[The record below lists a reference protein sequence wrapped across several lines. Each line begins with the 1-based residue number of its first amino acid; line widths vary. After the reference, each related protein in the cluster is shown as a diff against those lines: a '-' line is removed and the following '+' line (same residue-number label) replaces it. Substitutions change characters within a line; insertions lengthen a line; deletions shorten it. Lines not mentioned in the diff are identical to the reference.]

1 MPHTTKS
8 ALRKHLRD
16 ARRTHVAVQPEA
28 TRALLFNRPP
38 RPLIARF
45 SETCVI
51 GLYSANAE
59 EAPASGYARFFYE
72 EGHRIALPFFA
83 ERGAA
88 MQFREHADPFDE
100 TDLSAGPFGILQPPA
115 SAALLIP
122 DIVFVPLIGVTADGD
137 RLGQGGGHYDRWL
150 AEHPGRMAIGLAWD
164 VQVVDA
170 VPCEPHDMQLDAV
183 ITPTRMYGLD

>member
-1 MPHTTKS
+1 
-8 ALRKHLRD
+8 
-16 ARRTHVAVQPEA
+16 
-28 TRALLFNRPP
+28 
-38 RPLIARF
+38 LIARF
-45 SETCVI
+45 SESCVI

-59 EAPASGYARFFYE
+59 EAPASGYAKFFYE

-88 MQFREHADPFDE
+88 MQFREHADPLDE
-100 TDLSAGPFGILQPPA
+100 TDLSAGPFGMLQPPA
-115 SAALLIP
+115 SAAQLIP

-150 AEHPGRMAIGLAWD
+150 AEHPGRLAIGLAWD